1 MTKLSIIQERITED
15 PAQTSTGVLDRM
27 IDRIINA
34 LDAYFGLAGKE
45 FPATYGAED
54 YHISNPCF

>member
-1 MTKLSIIQERITED
+1 MTTASTIQVNATAEFSQA
-15 PAQTSTGVLDRM
+15 PAGLLGRLFDWM
-27 IDRIINA
+27 INA
-34 LDAYFGLAGKE
+34 LDKYFGLAGKE